1 MTKNITELKEAIF
14 AGEFDPKF
22 TNPIKILPKGH
33 VMDEDKS
40 VKWNHEEVERL
51 NEIARSESAE
61 RNETKRKLRVKMN
74 DEIIETFANEFN
86 ISEAKVALA
95 LSHARNISSG
105 TREILE
111 SLEEI
116 LELFNEMN
124 SVD

>member
-1 MTKNITELKEAIF
+1 MTKTINELKTAIF
-14 AGEFDPKF
+14 TGEFDPKF
-22 TNPIKILPKGH
+22 THSIKLLPKGH
-33 VMDEDKS
+33 VIDEDKS

-51 NEIARSESAE
+51 NEIARAEIAE
-61 RNETKRKLRVKMN
+61 RIETKRKLKVEMN
-74 DEIIETFANEFN
+74 DEIIKTFANEFN

-111 SLEEI
+111 SLEET